1 MTHLEQIYLCALRYG
16 LSRRS
21 YITGVIS
28 DYLLVQELSDACKNN
43 MIRDIEE
50 CKDYGHDCDKESW
63 MKLLKK
69 LKEDLIN

>member
-16 LSRRS
+16 LGRRT

-43 MIRDIEE
+43 MIRSIEE
-50 CKDYGHDCDKESW
+50 CEDYGHDCDKVSW
-63 MKLLKK
+63 MRLLNK
-69 LKEDLIN
+69 LKDKKT